1 MIAAL
6 VPVKRLGAGK
16 SRLLGSLDRDAIE
29 RLTLAMLGDILA
41 ALQGVSRIDHVAVVT
56 PDEVVARASEAAGA
70 EALLRKDPG
79 LNPSLTRAG
88 AELAAR
94 GFTRLLVVLGD
105 VAGAS
110 ATDLEALFD
119 ALDGLGR
126 RGVVLAPSRDGG
138 TSALLRAPHDV
149 IPNHFGKDSAA
160 AHRDLARGAGIPY
173 SELPLP
179 SLAIDLDRIE
189 DVEALLEAARGADR
203 TRALLREL
211 GFGRQT

>member
-16 SRLLGSLDRDAIE
+16 SRLLGSLERDAIE
-29 RLTLAMLGDILA
+29 RLTLTMLGDIVA
-41 ALQGVSRIDHVAVVT
+41 ALQRVPRVDHIAVVT
-56 PDEVVARASEAAGA
+56 PDGVVAQASEAAGA

-79 LNPSLTRAG
+79 LNPSLTSAG

-110 ATDLEALFD
+110 ATDLGALFD
-119 ALDGLGR
+119 ALDGLGE

-173 SELPLP
+173 SELPLA
-179 SLAIDLDRIE
+179 SLAIDLDRIQ
-189 DVEALLEAARGADR
+189 DVEALLEAPRGADR

-211 GFGRQT
+211 GFGSAT